1 MDNLMEEI
9 AKLLE
14 GQFIVFDGPDGSG
27 KSTQINR
34 FVQRYRELGLVVSE
48 VREPGGSSIGEQVR
62 NILLNPQNDE
72 MTWKCEMLLYMASRA
87 QLVEQEIKPAME
99 RGELVVA
106 DRFVSATLAY
116 QGTAGGLP
124 IEWIQQVAEVA
135 VAGCWPSLTLILD
148 VDDETAAGRL
158 NPLLDRMELKG
169 KEFHAKVREGF
180 LEQARMWPDR
190 YCVIDASTD
199 ENTVAN
205 GVQFALEQRFF
216 RKKSEKVK
224 NS

>member
-1 MDNLMEEI
+1 MENMVKSL
-9 AKLLE
+9 AGK
-14 GQFIVFDGPDGSG
+14 FIVFDGPDGSG

-34 FVQRYRELGLVVSE
+34 IVQHCRELDLVVTE

-62 NILLNPQNDE
+62 DILLNPQNDE
-72 MTWKCEMLLYMASRA
+72 MTLKCEMLLYMASRT

-124 IEWIQQVAEVA
+124 VEWIQQVAEVA

-180 LEQARMWPDR
+180 LAQAKLWPDR
-190 YCVIDASTD
+190 YSVIDASVD
-199 ENTVAN
+199 EDTVSNAIKT
-205 GVQFALEQRFF
+205 AIKQRFF
-216 RKKSEKVK
+216 GKKTEKVK

>member
-1 MDNLMEEI
+1 MDSTATSL
-9 AKLLE
+9 A

-34 FVQRYRELGLVVSE
+34 FVQRYRELGLVVTE
-48 VREPGGSSIGEQVR
+48 VREPGGSSIGEQIR
-62 NILLNPQNDE
+62 NILLDPINEE
-72 MTWKCEMLLYMASRA
+72 MTLPCEMLLYMASRA
-87 QLVEQEIKPAME
+87 QLVEQEIRPAME

-124 IEWIQQVAEVA
+124 VERIQQVAEVA
-135 VAGCWPSLTLILD
+135 IAGCWPSLTLILD
-148 VDDETAAGRL
+148 VDAQTAAGRL

-180 LEQARMWPDR
+180 LEQVKTWPER
-190 YCVIDASTD
+190 YCVIDASVD
-199 ENTVAN
+199 ENTVEQS
-205 GVQFALEQRFF
+205 VQNAI
-216 RKKSEKVK
+216 EKWFIHK
-224 NS
+224 